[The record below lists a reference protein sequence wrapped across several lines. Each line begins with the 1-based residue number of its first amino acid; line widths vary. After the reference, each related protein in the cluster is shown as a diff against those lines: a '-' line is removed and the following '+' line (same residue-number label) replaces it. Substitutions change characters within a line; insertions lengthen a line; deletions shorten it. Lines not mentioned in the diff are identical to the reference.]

1 MRTNSLRLRLAAT
14 ILLLPAVFAQKSFAW
29 GHDGHSLINRLAVA
43 DLPPDVPAFLKTAA
57 TLDAVSFYAPEP
69 DQWLRKSTE
78 PTLYAADS
86 PDHFL
91 DMEWADLIV
100 DAPAS
105 GSRTGFA
112 GIYPRDRWDY
122 IFNLTAALARHPEVK
137 LDAVSVGLL
146 PYAAVE
152 NFERLKSTFR
162 HYRLLLANKQDTR
175 PIEAEIVFEIGIL
188 GHFIGDGSQPLHT
201 TIQYNGWTGPN
212 PNGYTTEH
220 KIHSAFEGDFVHNNL
235 DKLAVAPLV
244 PSKPTVIDD
253 VFVDFIAYLRSSHTQ
268 VEKTYQLYKAGA
280 FDGAGTQAGRDFT
293 NQQLAAGTA
302 KLRDVI
308 YTAWVQSS
316 VPLPPDRFN

>member
-1 MRTNSLRLRLAAT
+1 MTRFTSLARVSVASTLIALIST
-14 ILLLPAVFAQKSFAW
+14 QPVWAW

-43 DLPPDVPAFLKTAA
+43 DLPPDVPAFLKTSA
-57 TLDAVSFYAPEP
+57 TLDAVYFYAPEP
-69 DQWLRKSTE
+69 DQWLRKPNE

-91 DMEWADLIV
+91 DMEWADLIAE
-100 DAPAS
+100 DTA
-105 GSRTGFA
+105 GDSRTGYA

-122 IFNLTAALARHPEVK
+122 IFKLSGVLAKHPEIK
-137 LDAVSVGLL
+137 IDSVSVGLL

-152 NFERLKSTFR
+152 NYERLKSTFR

-212 PNGYTTEH
+212 PDGYTTEH

-244 PSKPTVIDD
+244 PAKPTVIND

-280 FDGAGTQAGRDFT
+280 FDGPGTQAGRDFT